1 MNNNKKNNTNLVLS
15 AIHIL
20 TLAVG
25 YERERKPDLVGLA
38 CVVSLEEADN
48 QIARVKVKVTVMVKI
63 TPVIGQRREGT
74 QKNGGEGELQ
84 GARRLS

>member
-1 MNNNKKNNTNLVLS
+1 M
-15 AIHIL
+15 
-20 TLAVG
+20 G

-48 QIARVKVKVTVMVKI
+48 QIARVKVTVTVKI